1 MSSVSSLNSLLS
13 SALGASSTSSSG
25 INLSS
30 LLQTATGATSA
41 GIDVTSAVTAAL
53 YADRA
58 PEREWQA
65 QQSTIASQITALS
78 NLQTAL
84 SSVSND
90 LDSLNDIGG
99 PLAARAVS
107 SSASQVSG
115 TATPNAAIGSHSIS
129 VQSLATGASWY
140 SPSLP
145 SSSSG
150 LGTSTLTIT
159 GSDGTQTSFNTGSG
173 VNSLSALAS
182 TINASGIGVNASIV
196 TDASGS
202 RLALVSATT
211 GSAADFTVSYG
222 ASGAN
227 TWSSASLASSS
238 TPLSAGSFQLSDGTS
253 TATVNVNSGDTLST
267 VAGEI
272 NALGLNVSATV
283 VTDSSG
289 AHLQIGATGGGA
301 VSVSADPAFAMT
313 RASTATNASLTV
325 DGIPISSATNTVSGA
340 ITGLTLNLTGATPAN
355 NPVTLTVGSDTTQM
369 SQALSTFVSDYN
381 SALSQVNSQ
390 FTYSASSG
398 SQGVLGSDSTIRSLQ
413 SALESVV
420 SYSSP
425 NSSAGSGTIQS
436 LSDLGITM
444 NDDGSLSLDSSKLA
458 SAMANPTAVQNFFQ
472 GSALNGFA
480 QQFSSDLDQFN
491 NPATGAITTE
501 VQNLNQQY
509 NDLQSQVNDYESG
522 YIASQQTVLTAMYS
536 KAEIALQQL
545 PAEMQQIQSQ
555 LGNNNNSN

>member
-30 LLQTATGATSA
+30 LLQAATGATSA

-107 SSASQVSG
+107 SSASQISG

>member
-1 MSSVSSLNSLLS
+1 
-13 SALGASSTSSSG
+13 
-25 INLSS
+25 
-30 LLQTATGATSA
+30 LLQAATGATSA

-340 ITGLTLNLTGATPAN
+340 ITGLTLNLTGTTPAN

-398 SQGVLGSDSTIRSLQ
+398 SQGVLGSDNTIRSLQ

-425 NSSAGSGTIQS
+425 NSSAGFGTIQS

>member
-107 SSASQVSG
+107 SSASQISG

-340 ITGLTLNLTGATPAN
+340 ITGLTLNLTGTTPAN

-555 LGNNNNSN
+555 LGDNNNSN

>member
-107 SSASQVSG
+107 SSASQISG

-555 LGNNNNSN
+555 LGDNNNSN

>member
-25 INLSS
+25 IDLSS
-30 LLQTATGATSA
+30 LLQAATGATSA

-340 ITGLTLNLTGATPAN
+340 ITGLTLNLTGTTPAN

-555 LGNNNNSN
+555 LGDNNNSN

>member
-340 ITGLTLNLTGATPAN
+340 ITGLTLNLTGTTPAN

-555 LGNNNNSN
+555 LGDNNNSN

>member
-340 ITGLTLNLTGATPAN
+340 ITGLTLNLTGTTPAN

>member
-555 LGNNNNSN
+555 LGDNNNSN